1 MHFCSAN
8 FQKTFAKKTKK
19 SACAGDCFVHK
30 NALKFGLG
38 DNDEKKNLSIIKII
52 FKKKK
57 NNITRLTFQ
66 VIQFYKV

>member
-1 MHFCSAN
+1 VQCI
-8 FQKTFAKKTKK
+8 FAQQILKILLKKKKKK
-19 SACAGDCFVHK
+19 SACAGDCFAVHK

-57 NNITRLTFQ
+57 NNIT
-66 VIQFYKV
+66 